1 MPELPEVEVTRRTLL
16 KFIENK
22 VIKNIKINNPN
33 LRFKIPA
40 NFKKNVTGQ
49 KIIKVL
55 RRSKYILIYLK
66 NDYVMI
72 AHLGMSGKFLIKN
85 NYSKDFLKTSYYS
98 NEFSSKHNHLEFF
111 FSNNLKVIYN
121 DPRRFG
127 FFLLDKISKLDVNKF
142 LSKLGPEP
150 LGKDLKKDYLIL
162 KTKATQRTIKTL
174 LMDQRFISGIG
185 NIYANEIL
193 FLAKIRPN
201 KISSKLSLVDI
212 GRLHTSIGKVLK
224 RALKL
229 GGSSIKDFKSSVG
242 EKGRFQNEFK
252 VYDREDLKCLRTGC
266 SGLIARVVSQGRASF
281 FVTNVK
287 IK

>member
-33 LRFKIPA
+33 LRFKIPT
-40 NFKKNVTGQ
+40 NFKKNVIGQ

-85 NYSKDFLKTSYYS
+85 NYSKDFLKTSYYF
-98 NEFSSKHNHLEFF
+98 NEFSLKHNHIEFF

-127 FFLLDKISKLDVNKF
+127 FFLLDKVSKLDLNKF
-142 LSKLGPEP
+142 LNKLGPEP
-150 LGKDLKKDYLIL
+150 LGNDLKKDYLMS
-162 KTKATQRTIKTL
+162 KTKATQRSIKTL
-174 LMDQRFISGIG
+174 LMDQHFISGIG

-193 FLAKIRPN
+193 FSAKIKPN
-201 KISSKLSLVDI
+201 KISSKLTLVDI
-212 GRLHTSIGKVLK
+212 ERLHSSIGKVLK

-229 GGSSIKDFKSSVG
+229 GGSSIKDFKSSAG
-242 EKGRFQNEFK
+242 LKGRFQNEFK
-252 VYDREDLKCLRTGC
+252 VYDRRDLKCLRSGC

-281 FVTNVK
+281 FCSECQN
-287 IK
+287 

>member
-66 NDYVMI
+66 NDYAMI

-212 GRLHTSIGKVLK
+212 GRLHPSIGKVLK

-281 FVTNVK
+281 FCNECQN
-287 IK
+287 

>member
-22 VIKNIKINNPN
+22 VIKNIKINNSN
-33 LRFKIPA
+33 LRFKIPT
-40 NFKKNVTGQ
+40 NFKKNVIGQ

-72 AHLGMSGKFLIKN
+72 AHLGMSGKFIIKN
-85 NYSKDFLKTSYYS
+85 NYFKDYLKTSYYS

-111 FSNNLKVIYN
+111 FSNKLRVIYN

-127 FFLLDKISKLDVNKF
+127 FFLLDKISKLEVNKF

-150 LGKDLKKDYLIL
+150 LSKDLKKDYLIL

-193 FLAKIRPN
+193 FLAKIKPN
-201 KISSKLSLVDI
+201 KISSKLSLIDI
-212 GRLHTSIGKVLK
+212 DRLHFSIGKVLK

-242 EKGRFQNEFK
+242 QNGRFQNEFK
-252 VYDREDLKCLRTGC
+252 VYDRGDLKCLRAGC
-266 SGLIARVVSQGRASF
+266 SGLVLRVVSQGRASF
-281 FVTNVK
+281 FCDECQN
-287 IK
+287 

>member
-40 NFKKNVTGQ
+40 NFKKNLTGQ

-212 GRLHTSIGKVLK
+212 GRLHPSISKVLK

-281 FVTNVK
+281 FCNECQN
-287 IK
+287 

>member
-40 NFKKNVTGQ
+40 NFKKNVIGQ

-66 NDYVMI
+66 NDYVII
-72 AHLGMSGKFLIKN
+72 AHLGMSGKFIIKN

-193 FLAKIRPN
+193 FLAKIKPN

-212 GRLHTSIGKVLK
+212 GRLHPSIGKVLK

-242 EKGRFQNEFK
+242 QKGRFQNEFK

-281 FVTNVK
+281 FCDECQN
-287 IK
+287 

>member
-174 LMDQRFISGIG
+174 LMDQSFISGIG

-193 FLAKIRPN
+193 FLAKIMPN

-212 GRLHTSIGKVLK
+212 GRLHPSIGKVLK

-281 FVTNVK
+281 FCDECQN
-287 IK
+287 

>member
-174 LMDQRFISGIG
+174 LMDQSFISGIG

-212 GRLHTSIGKVLK
+212 GRLHPSIGKVLK

-281 FVTNVK
+281 FCNECQN
-287 IK
+287 

>member
-66 NDYVMI
+66 NDYVII
-72 AHLGMSGKFLIKN
+72 AHLGMSGKFIIKN

-193 FLAKIRPN
+193 FLAKIKPN
-201 KISSKLSLVDI
+201 KISSKLRLVDI
-212 GRLHTSIGKVLK
+212 RRLQSSIGKVLK

-242 EKGRFQNEFK
+242 QEGRFQNEFK
-252 VYDREDLKCLRTGC
+252 VYYREDLKCLRTGC

-281 FVTNVK
+281 FCDECQN
-287 IK
+287 

>member
-98 NEFSSKHNHLEFF
+98 NEFSSKHNHLEFL
-111 FSNNLKVIYN
+111 FSNDLRVIYN

-174 LMDQRFISGIG
+174 LMDQSFISGIG

-212 GRLHTSIGKVLK
+212 GRLHPSIGKVLK

-281 FVTNVK
+281 FCNECQN
-287 IK
+287 

>member
-33 LRFKIPA
+33 LRFKIPE

-193 FLAKIRPN
+193 FLAKIKPN
-201 KISSKLSLVDI
+201 KISSKLRLVDI
-212 GRLHTSIGKVLK
+212 GRLHPSIGKVLK

-281 FVTNVK
+281 FCNECQN
-287 IK
+287 

>member
-174 LMDQRFISGIG
+174 LMDQSFISGIG

-212 GRLHTSIGKVLK
+212 GRLHPSIGKVLK

-252 VYDREDLKCLRTGC
+252 VYDREDLKCLRAGC

-281 FVTNVK
+281 FCDECQN
-287 IK
+287 

>member
-16 KFIENK
+16 KFIEKK

-40 NFKKNVTGQ
+40 NFKKNLTGQ

-72 AHLGMSGKFLIKN
+72 AHLGMSGKFIIKN

-98 NEFSSKHNHLEFF
+98 NEFSSKHNHLEFL
-111 FSNNLKVIYN
+111 FSNDLRVIYN

-127 FFLLDKISKLDVNKF
+127 FFLLDKISKLHVNKF

-150 LGKDLKKDYLIL
+150 LSKDLKKDYLIF

-193 FLAKIRPN
+193 FLAKIKPN
-201 KISSKLSLVDI
+201 KISAKLNLIDV
-212 GRLHTSIGKVLK
+212 GRLHSSIGKVLK

-252 VYDREDLKCLRTGC
+252 VYDREDLKCLRAGC
-266 SGLIARVVSQGRASF
+266 SGLILRVVSQGRASF
-281 FVTNVK
+281 FCNECQN
-287 IK
+287 

>member
-33 LRFKIPA
+33 LRFKIPT
-40 NFKKNVTGQ
+40 NFKKNVIGQ

-85 NYSKDFLKTSYYS
+85 NYSKDFLKTSYYF
-98 NEFSSKHNHLEFF
+98 NEFSLKHNHIEFF

-127 FFLLDKISKLDVNKF
+127 FFLLDKVSKLDLNKF
-142 LSKLGPEP
+142 LNKLGPEP
-150 LGKDLKKDYLIL
+150 IGNDLKKDYLMS
-162 KTKATQRTIKTL
+162 KTKATQRSIKTL
-174 LMDQRFISGIG
+174 LMDQHFISGIG

-193 FLAKIRPN
+193 FSAKIKPN
-201 KISSKLSLVDI
+201 KISSKLTLVDI
-212 GRLHTSIGKVLK
+212 ERLHSSIGKVLK

-242 EKGRFQNEFK
+242 LKGRFQNEFK
-252 VYDREDLKCLRTGC
+252 VYDRRDLKCLRSGC

-281 FVTNVK
+281 FCNECQN
-287 IK
+287 

>member
-33 LRFKIPA
+33 LRFKIPE

-193 FLAKIRPN
+193 FLAKIKPN

-212 GRLHTSIGKVLK
+212 DRLHLSISKVLK

-242 EKGRFQNEFK
+242 QKGRFQNEFK

-281 FVTNVK
+281 FCNECQN
-287 IK
+287 

>member
-22 VIKNIKINNPN
+22 VIENIKINNPN
-33 LRFKIPA
+33 LRFKIPT
-40 NFKKNVTGQ
+40 NFKKIVIGQ

-85 NYSKDFLKTSYYS
+85 NYSKNFLKTSYYF
-98 NEFSSKHNHLEFF
+98 NEFSLKHNHIEFF

-127 FFLLDKISKLDVNKF
+127 FFLLDKVSKLDLNKF
-142 LSKLGPEP
+142 LNKLGPEP
-150 LGKDLKKDYLIL
+150 LGNDLKKDYLIS
-162 KTKATQRTIKTL
+162 KTKATQRSIKTL
-174 LMDQRFISGIG
+174 LMDQHFISGIG

-193 FLAKIRPN
+193 FSARIKPN
-201 KISSKLSLVDI
+201 KIASKLTLVDI
-212 GRLHTSIGKVLK
+212 DRLYSSIGKVLK

-242 EKGRFQNEFK
+242 LKGRFQNEFK
-252 VYDREDLKCLRTGC
+252 VYDRRDLKCLRSGC

-281 FVTNVK
+281 FCNQCQN
-287 IK
+287 

>member
-212 GRLHTSIGKVLK
+212 GRLHPSISKVLK

-266 SGLIARVVSQGRASF
+266 SGLILRVVSQGRASF
-281 FVTNVK
+281 FCNECQN
-287 IK
+287 

>member
-72 AHLGMSGKFLIKN
+72 AHLGMSGKFIIKN

-193 FLAKIRPN
+193 FLAKIMPN

-212 GRLHTSIGKVLK
+212 GRLHPSISKVLK

-281 FVTNVK
+281 FCNECQN
-287 IK
+287 

>member
-22 VIKNIKINNPN
+22 VIENIKINNRN
-33 LRFKIPA
+33 LRFKIPT
-40 NFKKNVTGQ
+40 NFKKIVIGQ

-85 NYSKDFLKTSYYS
+85 NYSKNFLKTSYYF
-98 NEFSSKHNHLEFF
+98 NEFSLKHNHIEFF

-127 FFLLDKISKLDVNKF
+127 FFLLDKVSKLDLNKF
-142 LSKLGPEP
+142 LNKLGPEP
-150 LGKDLKKDYLIL
+150 LSNDLKKDYLIS
-162 KTKATQRTIKTL
+162 KTKATQRSIKTL
-174 LMDQRFISGIG
+174 LMDQHFISGIG

-193 FLAKIRPN
+193 FSAKIKPN
-201 KISSKLSLVDI
+201 KIASKLTLVDI
-212 GRLHTSIGKVLK
+212 DRLYSSIGKVLK

-242 EKGRFQNEFK
+242 LKGRFQNEFK
-252 VYDREDLKCLRTGC
+252 VYDRRDLKCLRSGC

-281 FVTNVK
+281 FCNQCQN
-287 IK
+287 

>member
-33 LRFKIPA
+33 LRFKIPE

-127 FFLLDKISKLDVNKF
+127 FFLLDKISKLNVNKF

-193 FLAKIRPN
+193 FLAKIKPN

-212 GRLHTSIGKVLK
+212 GRLHPSIGKVLK

-281 FVTNVK
+281 FCNECQN
-287 IK
+287 

>member
-1 MPELPEVEVTRRTLL
+1 MPELPEVEVTRRTLS

-174 LMDQRFISGIG
+174 LMDQSFISGIG

-212 GRLHTSIGKVLK
+212 GRLHPSIGKVLK

-266 SGLIARVVSQGRASF
+266 FGLIARVVSQGRASF
-281 FVTNVK
+281 FCDECQN
-287 IK
+287 

>member
-33 LRFKIPA
+33 LRFKIPP
-40 NFKKNVTGQ
+40 NFKKNVTNQ
-49 KIIKVL
+49 KVIKVL

-85 NYSKDFLKTSYYS
+85 NYSKNFLKTSYYS
-98 NEFSSKHNHLEFF
+98 NEFSTKHNHLEFF

-127 FFLLDKISKLDVNKF
+127 FFLLDKVSKLDVNKF

-150 LGKDLKKDYLIL
+150 LGKDLKKDYLIF

-174 LMDQRFISGIG
+174 LMDQHFISGIG

-193 FLAKIRPN
+193 FLAKIKPN
-201 KISSKLSLVDI
+201 KISSKLNLIDI
-212 GRLHTSIGKVLK
+212 GRLHSSIGKVLK
-224 RALKL
+224 KALKL

-242 EKGRFQNEFK
+242 QKGRFQNEFK
-252 VYDREDLKCLRTGC
+252 VYDREDLKCLRAGC
-266 SGLIARVVSQGRASF
+266 SGLILRVVSQGRATF
-281 FVTNVK
+281 FCNECQN
-287 IK
+287 

>member
-193 FLAKIRPN
+193 FLAKIMPN

-212 GRLHTSIGKVLK
+212 GRLHPSISKVLK

-281 FVTNVK
+281 FCNECQN
-287 IK
+287 

>member
-16 KFIENK
+16 KFIEKK

-33 LRFKIPA
+33 LRFKIPP
-40 NFKKNVTGQ
+40 NFKKNVTNQ
-49 KIIKVL
+49 KVIKVL

-98 NEFSSKHNHLEFF
+98 NEFSTKHNHLEFL
-111 FSNNLKVIYN
+111 FSNDLRVIYN

-127 FFLLDKISKLDVNKF
+127 FFLLDKISKLHVNKF

-150 LGKDLKKDYLIL
+150 LSKDLKKDYLIF

-174 LMDQRFISGIG
+174 LMDQRFISGVG

-193 FLAKIRPN
+193 FLAKIKPN
-201 KISSKLSLVDI
+201 KISAKLSLIDV
-212 GRLHTSIGKVLK
+212 GRLHSSIGKVLK

-252 VYDREDLKCLRTGC
+252 VYDREDLKCLRAGC
-266 SGLIARVVSQGRASF
+266 SGLILRVVSQGRASF
-281 FVTNVK
+281 FCNECQN
-287 IK
+287 

>member
-1 MPELPEVEVTRRTLL
+1 MPELPEVEVTRKTLL
-16 KFIENK
+16 KFVENK
-22 VIKNIKINNPN
+22 VIKNIKINNRN
-33 LRFKIPA
+33 LRFKIPT
-40 NFKKNVTGQ
+40 NFKKIVIGQ

-85 NYSKDFLKTSYYS
+85 NYSKNFLKTSYYF
-98 NEFSSKHNHLEFF
+98 NEFSLKHNHIEFF

-127 FFLLDKISKLDVNKF
+127 FFLLDKVSKLDLNKF
-142 LSKLGPEP
+142 LNKLGPEP
-150 LGKDLKKDYLIL
+150 LGNDLKKDYLIS
-162 KTKATQRTIKTL
+162 KTKATQRSIKTL
-174 LMDQRFISGIG
+174 LMDQHFISGIG

-193 FLAKIRPN
+193 FSARIKPN
-201 KISSKLSLVDI
+201 KIASKLTLVDI
-212 GRLHTSIGKVLK
+212 DRLYSSIGKVLK

-242 EKGRFQNEFK
+242 LKGRFQNEFK
-252 VYDREDLKCLRTGC
+252 VYDRRDLKCLRSGC

-281 FVTNVK
+281 FCNQCQN
-287 IK
+287 

>member
-40 NFKKNVTGQ
+40 NFKKNLTGQ

-72 AHLGMSGKFLIKN
+72 AHLGMSGKFIIKN

-98 NEFSSKHNHLEFF
+98 NEFSSKHNHLEFL
-111 FSNNLKVIYN
+111 FSNDLKVIYN

-127 FFLLDKISKLDVNKF
+127 FFLLDKISKLHVNKF

-150 LGKDLKKDYLIL
+150 LSKDLKKDYLIF

-193 FLAKIRPN
+193 FLAKIKPN
-201 KISSKLSLVDI
+201 KISAKLNLIDV
-212 GRLHTSIGKVLK
+212 GRLHSSIGKVLK

-252 VYDREDLKCLRTGC
+252 VYDREDLKCLRAGC
-266 SGLIARVVSQGRASF
+266 SGLILRFVSQGRASF
-281 FVTNVK
+281 FCNECQN
-287 IK
+287 

>member
-1 MPELPEVEVTRRTLL
+1 
-16 KFIENK
+16 
-22 VIKNIKINNPN
+22 
-33 LRFKIPA
+33 
-40 NFKKNVTGQ
+40 
-49 KIIKVL
+49 
-55 RRSKYILIYLK
+55 
-66 NDYVMI
+66 MI
-72 AHLGMSGKFLIKN
+72 AHLGMSGKFIIKN
-85 NYSKDFLKTSYYS
+85 NYSKDFLKTNYYS

-127 FFLLDKISKLDVNKF
+127 FFLLDKISKLNVNKF

-193 FLAKIRPN
+193 FLAKIKPN
-201 KISSKLSLVDI
+201 KISCKLSLVDI
-212 GRLHTSIGKVLK
+212 GRLHPSIGKVLK

-281 FVTNVK
+281 FCDECQN
-287 IK
+287 

>member
-33 LRFKIPA
+33 LRFRIPS
-40 NFKKNVTGQ
+40 NFKKIVANQ
-49 KIIKVL
+49 KIVKVL
-55 RRSKYILIYLK
+55 RRSKYILIHLK

-85 NYSKDFLKTSYYS
+85 NHSKDFLKTSYYF
-98 NEFSSKHNHLEFF
+98 NEFSTKHNHLEFF
-111 FSNNLKVIYN
+111 FSKNLKVIYN

-127 FFLLDKISKLDVNKF
+127 FFLLDKVSKLGVNKF

-174 LMDQRFISGIG
+174 LMDQSFISGIG

-193 FLAKIRPN
+193 FLAKIKPN
-201 KISSKLSLVDI
+201 KISSKLNLIDI
-212 GRLHTSIGKVLK
+212 GRLHSSIEKVLK

-242 EKGRFQNEFK
+242 QKGRFQNEFK

-266 SGLIARVVSQGRASF
+266 SGLIVRVVSQGRASF
-281 FVTNVK
+281 FCEQCQN
-287 IK
+287 

>member
-66 NDYVMI
+66 NDYVII
-72 AHLGMSGKFLIKN
+72 AHLGMSGKFIIKN

-193 FLAKIRPN
+193 FLAKIKPN
-201 KISSKLSLVDI
+201 KISSKLRLVDI
-212 GRLHTSIGKVLK
+212 GRLQSSIGKVLK

-242 EKGRFQNEFK
+242 QEGRFQNEFK

-281 FVTNVK
+281 FCDECQN
-287 IK
+287 

>member
-22 VIKNIKINNPN
+22 VIENIKINNRN
-33 LRFKIPA
+33 LRFKIPT
-40 NFKKNVTGQ
+40 NFKKIVIGQ

-85 NYSKDFLKTSYYS
+85 NYSKNFLKTSYYF
-98 NEFSSKHNHLEFF
+98 NEFSLKHNHIEFF

-127 FFLLDKISKLDVNKF
+127 FFLLDKVSKLDLNKF
-142 LSKLGPEP
+142 LNKLGPEP
-150 LGKDLKKDYLIL
+150 LGNDLKKDYLIS
-162 KTKATQRTIKTL
+162 KTKATQRSIKTL
-174 LMDQRFISGIG
+174 LMDQHFISGIG

-193 FLAKIRPN
+193 FSAKIKPN
-201 KISSKLSLVDI
+201 KIASKLTLVDI
-212 GRLHTSIGKVLK
+212 DKLYSSIGKVLK

-242 EKGRFQNEFK
+242 LKGRFQNEFK
-252 VYDREDLKCLRTGC
+252 VYDRRDLKCLRSGC

-281 FVTNVK
+281 FCNQCQN
-287 IK
+287 

>member
-212 GRLHTSIGKVLK
+212 GRLHPSIGKVLK

-229 GGSSIKDFKSSVG
+229 GGSSIKDFKFSVG

-252 VYDREDLKCLRTGC
+252 VYDRKDLKCLRTGC

-281 FVTNVK
+281 FCNECQN
-287 IK
+287 

>member
-212 GRLHTSIGKVLK
+212 GRLHPSIGKVLK

-252 VYDREDLKCLRTGC
+252 VYEREDLKCLRTGC

-281 FVTNVK
+281 FCNECQN
-287 IK
+287 

>member
-212 GRLHTSIGKVLK
+212 DRLHPSISKVLK

-242 EKGRFQNEFK
+242 QKGRFQNEFK

-266 SGLIARVVSQGRASF
+266 SGLIVRVVSQGRASF
-281 FVTNVK
+281 FCNECQN
-287 IK
+287 

>member
-33 LRFKIPA
+33 LRFKIPT
-40 NFKKNVTGQ
+40 NFKKNVIGQ

-85 NYSKDFLKTSYYS
+85 NYSKDFLKTSYYF
-98 NEFSSKHNHLEFF
+98 NEFSLKHNHIEFF

-127 FFLLDKISKLDVNKF
+127 FFLLDKVSKLDLNKF
-142 LSKLGPEP
+142 LNKLGPEP
-150 LGKDLKKDYLIL
+150 LGNDLKKDYLMS
-162 KTKATQRTIKTL
+162 KTKATQRSIKTL
-174 LMDQRFISGIG
+174 LMDQHFISGIG

-193 FLAKIRPN
+193 FSAKIKPN
-201 KISSKLSLVDI
+201 KISSKLTLVDI
-212 GRLHTSIGKVLK
+212 ERLHSSIGKVLK

-229 GGSSIKDFKSSVG
+229 GGSSIKDFKSSAG
-242 EKGRFQNEFK
+242 LKGRFQNEFK
-252 VYDREDLKCLRTGC
+252 VYDRRDLKCLRQGC

-281 FVTNVK
+281 FCNECQN
-287 IK
+287 